1 MKKIIFINFYMVGV
15 LLASSILDVFA
26 RPVIHS
32 FENKV
37 QKSNI
42 IFVAETVS
50 ESTEKIKLNVIK
62 VIKGGDIA
70 NSVEVKLD
78 LLNSPEQKIPTFKL
92 GDKLIVFANQF
103 EMDSAGLSALIT
115 NPLGIQKLELKVEE
129 YEIIV
134 KSINDY
140 ATAEPKKKAVILE
153 QLLRSNHDFVRLQS
167 LHMIYKDGVNDL
179 DSRKELIGL
188 VNENLRSKNSML
200 VVAAIQA
207 SKRLAAK
214 ETVSELIELIGSE
227 NIHIRESAIAS
238 VSDLLNKS
246 LDVSKDSSQ
255 KQREEV
261 KRELLIWW
269 AENRENINIIP

>member
-1 MKKIIFINFYMVGV
+1 MVGV